1 MKKLVIVFVIAIS
14 AGLLT
19 GCSDEDVLPADGDG
33 SVEIID
39 GRR

>member
-1 MKKLVIVFVIAIS
+1 MKKIIIVFAITLC

-19 GCSDEDVLPADGDG
+19 GCSDEDVMPADGDG